1 MSLRVWLFTRTPVG
15 NQVTLEC
22 MVAPFSF
29 KKGRGST
36 NNLVL
41 ETSDVRPVGVGYV
54 DFRDDQVHLMFKP
67 QALQPAFIRVC
78 PSGDVRITAGLT

>member
-22 MVAPFSF
+22 MVALFSF
-29 KKGRGST
+29 KNGRGST

-41 ETSDVRPVGVGYV
+41 ETRL
-54 DFRDDQVHLMFKP
+54 RTHK
-67 QALQPAFIRVC
+67 A
-78 PSGDVRITAGLT
+78 